1 MTKKSYISAIVRNW
15 INNHNIMKK
24 HLLTIAAAI
33 LAMTASAQSVPTHEM
48 YVNIGTPENIVE
60 ALDKWEPGKP
70 WNGDASY
77 VDENFWISRVPLKN
91 RFRPGDQANDAL
103 NDDNNKKFCWMAP
116 TGEMTKKWGALPRY
130 NFDGDNFNMWQYL
143 DIHSNWTNGFWR
155 VPGAF
160 NDVAHK
166 NGVKTGCTYFIDWGT
181 NVNNE
186 IEPGKTLFKLAEPLG
201 TPNSYGDHYKYS
213 RKLIQ
218 FLKYYGIDGLCF
230 NPEGR
235 WGLMVSN
242 RFIPFLAECHK
253 VAKELNYSFHVD
265 WYAYVLNNGIL
276 SDNSCRLTSN
286 NQNWFHHKSTDQPV
300 TDVYFLNYN
309 WSEAGLA
316 GSART
321 AQSLGRSS
329 YDVYAGFDMQGR
341 GYGKDGNA
349 GWSALM
355 RQPVSIVV
363 WGAHD
368 RNQLY
373 ISSTEGGQSDYA
385 VQNEYQ
391 KKQEMLFS
399 GGNRNVLNMPALT
412 DANVTSSFSDLK
424 NWHGYA
430 TAVIERSTL
439 DELPFVTRFNLGNG
453 RFFNKEGV
461 TTWNHKWYN
470 YGMQDLLPTWRWWI
484 DNGDGKTVPADAI
497 NLDFTYDDAWFA
509 GSCLKVH
516 GATKRSDVRL
526 FATKWNVESA
536 NDEFRLV
543 FKPKSA
549 ASNLELMVAKE
560 NGENKFV
567 YVPVAGSIKAGEWNE
582 VVIKASEAGLVAGDV
597 IGCVGLSVKN
607 TNAAY
612 EVLLGEFAFIP
623 ANFNEQPQTPTITHT
638 EVMNRYYNRADI
650 KLVWSMPTPASR
662 PAQYDGCPVYNEEVG
677 TWYYE
682 VYVKQE
688 GQETLLTTTTSWAA
702 YVVDAALIPLVDKL
716 QIGVRAVGKDGR
728 AMSDIVWS
736 KEIEKPLTIIETL
749 TVDKSVIK
757 PGEVF
762 TLGFEDPNHTTVTFT
777 ISDALTDEVVAQSK
791 SGVLTF
797 TTSLPRVGSY
807 DVKVRAEGAEELIN
821 RSLILVSPEE
831 TGRLPEITNVTAD
844 RTEIDRDVSGENGEV
859 NFEAI
864 INKGETYKGNP
875 CTVSQSLYM
884 SEPYQFTVDA
894 AIMSEYNNTSFALWF
909 KVEKFEHASL
919 GTLLMTKV
927 NRNYGGT
934 WTENVWGEMWT
945 AIRPAGYAKNNNL
958 KRDNAENELS
968 LCTDAPKAGWN
979 EGSYEHNNDVDIMSD
994 GYSLM
999 PGVWYHVCAV
1009 KDGWNL
1015 KLYLNGKLIASGS
1028 TRGTGPKDWRGAK
1041 FYVGGS
1047 MTNLASLTGWV
1058 DEVQIWSKA
1067 LTDDEVKEAMK
1078 GYKTAP
1084 ANLEGYFTFEET
1096 RTDVEG
1102 NIYFVNKGQNA
1113 AVPAGYMTIGKEEN
1127 GITTDHKQNQ
1137 LTTAL
1142 GVPMLTGVY
1151 PVKYEST
1158 KWMVEGAHLNASTE
1172 TTANATY
1179 NGGQGEYPVTVVA
1192 ANSWGSVTKTIA
1204 DYIVVTS
1211 IGDVTTEAGYMV
1223 YPKPFEGTANVLF
1236 AEDGLF
1242 EVAVFSADG
1251 KAVANNAFDVR
1262 AGEVREISLASA
1274 TPGVYV
1280 VVIMKEGV
1288 ALRSFK
1294 IKK

>member
-1 MTKKSYISAIVRNW
+1 
-15 INNHNIMKK
+15 MKK
-24 HLLTIAAAI
+24 HLLTVAVA
-33 LAMTASAQSVPTHEM
+33 LLSMVAMAQSVPTHEM
-48 YVNIGTPENIVE
+48 YVKNGTPENIVT

-70 WNGDASY
+70 WNGDASF

-91 RFRPGDQANDAL
+91 RFRPGDYANDAL
-103 NDDNNKKFCWMAP
+103 NDENNKKFCWMAP

-181 NVNNE
+181 QLTSTA
-186 IEPGKTLFKLAEPLG
+186 EPGKTLYDLAKKE
-201 TPNSYGDHYKYS
+201 TNSYGDKYKYS

-230 NPEGR
+230 NPEGD
-235 WGLMVSN
+235 WDYTIYS

-253 VAKELNYSFHVD
+253 IAKELNHPFHVD
-265 WYAYVLNNGIL
+265 WYAFVDNYGSLTDNGCKL
-276 SDNSCRLTSN
+276 DEE
-286 NQNWFHHKSTDQPV
+286 NQDWFHDTDTDMPV
-300 TDVYFLNYN
+300 TDVFFLNYN
-309 WSEAGLA
+309 WTAQGLA
-316 GSART
+316 KSVET
-321 AQSLGRSS
+321 AKALGRSS
-329 YDVYAGFDMQGR
+329 FDVYAGYDMQGR
-341 GYGKDGNA
+341 GYGRVGTGGANA
-349 GWSALM
+349 GWKALM
-355 RQPVSIVV
+355 ENPVSIVI

-368 RNQLY
+368 RNALY

-399 GGNRNVLNMPALT
+399 GGNRNVLNLPALNT
-412 DANVTSSFSDLK
+412 KDQVLSSFSDLK
-424 NWHGYA
+424 DWHGYA
-430 TAVIERSTL
+430 KAVIERSTL

-453 RFFNKEGV
+453 RFFNKEGK

-497 NLDFTYDDAWFA
+497 ALDFTYDDAWFA
-509 GSCLKVH
+509 GSCLKIH

-526 FATKWNVESA
+526 FATKWGVESA

-543 FKPKSA
+543 FKPNSA
-549 ASNLELMVAKE
+549 TTGLELMVAKE
-560 NGENKFV
+560 GGENKFV
-567 YVPVAGSIKAGEWNE
+567 YVPVKGNIKAKEWNE
-582 VVIKASEAGLVAGDV
+582 VVIKASEAGLSAGDV
-597 IGCVGLSVKN
+597 VGCVGLSVKN

-612 EVLLGEFAFIP
+612 EVLLGEFAFVP
-623 ANFNEQPQTPTITHT
+623 ADFNEQPQTPTITHT

-650 KLVWSMPTPASR
+650 KLVWSMPTPATR
-662 PAQYDGCPVYNEEVG
+662 PAEYEGCPVYNEEVG

-702 YVVDAALIPLVDKL
+702 YVVDATLIPKVDKL

-736 KEIEKPLTIIETL
+736 AEIEKPLTMIETIE
-749 TVDKSVIK
+749 VDKSVIK
-757 PGEVF
+757 PNEEF
-762 TLGFEDPNHTTVTFT
+762 TIGFEDPNHPEVVFK
-777 ISDALTDEVVAQSK
+777 IKNALTGEVVAQSQTE
-791 SGVLTF
+791 VLSF
-797 TTSLPRVGSY
+797 TTSLSGTGSY
-807 DVKVRAEGAEELIN
+807 DVEIDNDGKITTVRSFILI
-821 RSLILVSPEE
+821 SPEE
-831 TGRLPEITNVTAD
+831 TGRLPRVKDITSDVAEVTGPDQLVNFTAD
-844 RTEIDRDVSGENGEV
+844 IDDGAVYNGNDCFVSR
-859 NFEAI
+859 ALHI
-864 INKGETYKGNP
+864 Y
-875 CTVSQSLYM
+875 
-884 SEPYQFTVDA
+884 EPYQFTVDA
-894 AIMSEYNNTSFALWF
+894 AVMSEYRQTSFALWF

-927 NRNYGGT
+927 NRNYGNT

-945 AIRPAGYAKNNNL
+945 AIRPAGYAKNNNIG
-958 KRDNAENELS
+958 RDNAENELS
-968 LCTDAPKAGWN
+968 LCTDGPYAGFPN
-979 EGSYEHNNDVDIMSD
+979 YEHNNDVDILSD
-994 GYSLM
+994 GYSLT

-1009 KDGWNL
+1009 KDNRKL
-1015 KLYLNGKLIASGS
+1015 KLYLNGMLIAEGE
-1028 TRGTGPKDWRGAK
+1028 TRGTGPKDWKGAK

-1067 LTDDEVKEAMK
+1067 LTADEVARSMR
-1078 GYKTAP
+1078 GYPAAP
-1084 ANLEGYFTFEET
+1084 TNLEGYFNFEEIK
-1096 RTDVEG
+1096 TDANG
-1102 NIYFVNKGQNA
+1102 YNYFPNLGKGSA
-1113 AVPAGYMTIGKEEN
+1113 AVPGGYMTTGKNEN
-1127 GITTDHKQNQ
+1127 NYTTDYKQNN
-1137 LTTAL
+1137 LITSP
-1142 GVPMLTGVY
+1142 GVPMLAGNY
-1151 PVKYEST
+1151 PIKYEST
-1158 KWMVEGAHLNASTE
+1158 KWMIEGARVNASTA

-1179 NGGQGEYPVTVVA
+1179 NSGDGTFPITVVA
-1192 ANSWGSVTKTIA
+1192 SNSWGSTTKTIT
-1204 DYIVVTS
+1204 DYMVVTS
-1211 IGDVTTEAGYMV
+1211 IEDVVGEAGYMI
-1223 YPKPFEGTANVLF
+1223 YPNAFEGSANLLF

-1242 EVAVFSADG
+1242 EVGVFGADG
-1251 KAVANNAFDVR
+1251 KLVANDTFDVR
-1262 AGEVREISLASA
+1262 AGELREISLASA
-1274 TPGVYV
+1274 QPGVYV

-1288 ALRSFK
+1288 AVRSFK

>member
-1 MTKKSYISAIVRNW
+1 
-15 INNHNIMKK
+15 MKK
-24 HLLTIAAAI
+24 KQLLAFAISLIAAGAV
-33 LAMTASAQSVPTHEM
+33 AQSFPSHEM
-48 YVNIGTPENIVE
+48 YVKDGRPENIVS

-70 WNGDASY
+70 WNGDAGY

-91 RFRPGDQANDAL
+91 RFRPGDQANDNL
-103 NDDNNKKFCWMAP
+103 NDENNKNFCWMAP
-116 TGEMTKKWGALPRY
+116 TGEMSKKWGALPRY
-130 NFDGDNFNMWQYL
+130 NFDADNFNMWQYV

-166 NGVKTGCTYFIDWGT
+166 NGVKTGCTYFIDWGAS
-181 NVNNE
+181 VNNLS
-186 IEPGKTLFKLAEPLG
+186 EPGKTLYELATPG
-201 TPNSYGDHYKYS
+201 TNSYGDKYKYS

-230 NPEGR
+230 NPEGT
-235 WGLMVSN
+235 WGMTLYQ

-253 VAKELNYSFHVD
+253 IAKELNHPFHVD
-265 WYAYVLNNGIL
+265 WYAYVSNYGQL
-276 SDNSCRLTSN
+276 SDNSCRLDAN
-286 NQNWFHHKSTDQPV
+286 NQNWFSYTASQQTGNVTAFNGLPV
-300 TDVYFLNYN
+300 TDVFFLNYN
-309 WSEAGLA
+309 WDENDLSV
-316 GSART
+316 SAAT
-321 AQSLGRSS
+321 AKSHGRSS
-329 YDVYAGFDMQGR
+329 FDVYAGFDMQGR
-341 GYGKDGNA
+341 GYGKYGNA

-399 GGNRNVLNMPALT
+399 GGNRNVLKMPALT
-412 DANVTSSFSDLK
+412 DAIVTSSYSDLQD
-424 NWHGYA
+424 WHGYA

-453 RFFNKEGV
+453 RFFNNEGV

-470 YGMQDLLPTWRWWI
+470 YGMQDLLPTWRWWV

-497 NLDFTYDDAWFA
+497 ALDFTFDDAWFA

-526 FATKWNVESA
+526 FATKWNVA
-536 NDEFRLV
+536 AADDEFRLV
-543 FKPKSA
+543 FKPKSSA
-549 ASNLELMVAKE
+549 ANIELMVAKQGAE
-560 NGENKFV
+560 NSFK
-567 YVPVAGSIKAGEWNE
+567 YIPVAGEFKAGEWNE
-582 VVIKASEAGLVAGDV
+582 VVIKASEAGLAVGDV

-607 TNAAY
+607 TDAAY
-612 EVLLGEFAFIP
+612 ELLLGEFAFVP
-623 ANFNEQPQTPTITHT
+623 AAFNEQPQTPTITHA
-638 EVMNRYYNRADI
+638 EVMKRYYNRADI
-650 KLVWSMPTPASR
+650 KVVFNMPTPATR
-662 PAQYDGCPVYNEEVG
+662 PTEYEGCPVYNEEVG

-682 VYVKQE
+682 IYVKQ
-688 GQETLLTTTTSWAA
+688 GDVETLVTTTTSWAA
-702 YVVDAALIPLVDKL
+702 YVVDATLIPQVETL

-736 KEIEKPLTIIETL
+736 EEIEEPLTMIETL
-749 TVDKSVIK
+749 TVDKDVIK
-757 PGEVF
+757 PSEEF
-762 TLGFEDPNHTTVTFT
+762 TIGFEDPNHPVAD
-777 ISDALTDEVVAQSK
+777 IKIYNALTNEMVAGAS
-791 SGVLTF
+791 SVLTL
-797 TTSLPRVGSY
+797 TTSLPSVGSY
-807 DVKVRAEGAEELIN
+807 DVEVTTDGQTLMN
-821 RSLILVSPEE
+821 RSLILVTPEE
-831 TGRLPEITNVTAD
+831 TGRLPQIGNISADVT
-844 RTEIDRDVSGENGEV
+844 EVEKGSEV
-859 NFEAI
+859 NFTAEIATGAEY
-864 INKGETYKGNP
+864 NGAP

-894 AIMSEYNNTSFALWF
+894 AIMSEYTNTSFALWF

-927 NRNYGGT
+927 NRNYGRT

-958 KRDNAENELS
+958 KRDNAANELS
-968 LCTDAPKAGWN
+968 LCTDAPAAGTPD
-979 EGSYEHNNDVDIMSD
+979 YEHNNDVDILSD

-1009 KDGWNL
+1009 KSGRNI
-1015 KLYLNGKLIASGS
+1015 KLYLNGKLIASGTS
-1028 TRGTGPKDWRGAK
+1028 RGVGPKNWNGAK

-1067 LTDDEVKEAMK
+1067 LSTTEVQEAMK
-1078 GYKTAP
+1078 GYATAP
-1084 ANLEGYFTFEET
+1084 ANLEGYFTFEEQK
-1096 RTDVEG
+1096 TDSEG
-1102 NIYFVNKGQNA
+1102 YIYFPNTGRNA
-1113 AVPAGYMTIGKEEN
+1113 SAVPGGYMTTGKEEN
-1127 GITTDHKQNQ
+1127 GKTTDYKQNQ

-1142 GVPMLTGVY
+1142 GVPMLTGSF
-1151 PVKYEST
+1151 PINYESS
-1158 KWMVEGAHLNASTE
+1158 KWMVEGARLNTSTA

-1179 NGGQGEYPVTVVA
+1179 TGAAGKYPVTLVA
-1192 ANSWGSVTKTIA
+1192 TNSWGSATKTIS

-1211 IGDVTTEAGYMV
+1211 IEDVNGEGGYMV

-1242 EVAVFSADG
+1242 EVAVFAADG
-1251 KAVANNAFDVR
+1251 KVVANNAFEVR
-1262 AGEVREISLASA
+1262 AGEVREISVADVNS
-1274 TPGVYV
+1274 GVYV
-1280 VVIMKEGV
+1280 VVILKEGK
-1288 ALRSFK
+1288 AIRSFK
-1294 IKK
+1294 IVK

>member
-1 MTKKSYISAIVRNW
+1 M
-15 INNHNIMKK
+15 
-24 HLLTIAAAI
+24 
-33 LAMTASAQSVPTHEM
+33 AQSVPTHEM
-48 YVNIGTPENIVE
+48 YVENGMPENIVA
-60 ALDKWEPGKP
+60 ALENWEPGKP
-70 WNGDASY
+70 WNGNAAY
-77 VDENFWISRVPLKN
+77 VDENFWISRVPLKS

-103 NDDNNKKFCWMAP
+103 NDENNKKFCWMAP

-181 NVNNE
+181 NVTTTA
-186 IEPGKTLFKLAEPLG
+186 EPGKTLFELATPLQSA
-201 TPNSYGDHYKYS
+201 NANGDKYKYS

-235 WGLMVSN
+235 WGVQLYQ

-253 VAKELNYSFHVD
+253 IAKELNWAFHVD
-265 WYAYVLNNGIL
+265 WYAYVSNKGQL
-276 SDNSCRLTSN
+276 SDNGCKLSGEN
-286 NQNWFHHKSTDQPV
+286 DNWFHITKYGNVEYNQPV
-300 TDVYFLNYN
+300 TDVFMLNYN
-309 WSEAGLA
+309 WTEGGLQQ
-316 GSART
+316 SVST
-321 AQSLGRSS
+321 AQKYGRSTF
-329 YDVYAGFDMQGR
+329 DVYAGFDMQGR
-341 GYGKDGNA
+341 GYGKNGNA
-349 GWSALM
+349 GWNALM

-391 KKQEMLFS
+391 KKQEMLFC
-399 GGNRNVLNMPALT
+399 GGNRNVLKLPALN
-412 DANVTSSFSDLK
+412 DNNVTSSYSDLK

-430 TAVIERSTL
+430 KAVIERSTL
-439 DELPFVTRFNLGNG
+439 NELPFVTRFNLGNG
-453 RFFNKEGV
+453 RFFKNEGV
-461 TTWNHKWYN
+461 TTWDHKWYN

-497 NLDFTYDDAWFA
+497 NLDFCYDDAWFA
-509 GSCLKVH
+509 GSCLKLH

-526 FATKWNVESA
+526 FATKWKVANT

-543 FKPKSA
+543 FKPKDSGET
-549 ASNLELMVAKE
+549 SLELMVAKE
-560 NGENKFV
+560 NGEKNFV
-567 YVPVAGSIKAGEWNE
+567 YVPVAGNIKGGKWNH
-582 VVIKASEAGLVAGDV
+582 VTIKASEAGLKVGDV
-597 IGCVGLSVKN
+597 IGCVGISVKN
-607 TNAAY
+607 TDASY
-612 EVLLGEFAFIP
+612 EVLLGEFAFVP
-623 ANFNEQPQTPTITHT
+623 AGFKEKPSTPVITHA
-638 EVMNRYYNRADI
+638 EVMKRYYNRADI
-650 KLVWSMPTPASR
+650 KVVFDMPAPATR
-662 PAQYDGCPVYNEEVG
+662 KAEYNGCPIYNEEVG
-677 TWYYE
+677 TWYFE
-682 VYVKQE
+682 IYVKQE
-688 GQETLLTTTTSWAA
+688 GKETLLTTTTSWAA
-702 YVVDAALIPLVDKL
+702 YVVDATLIPKVDKL

-728 AMSDIVWS
+728 SKSSIVWS
-736 KEIEKPLTIIETL
+736 KVIEEPLTMIETL
-749 TVDKSVIK
+749 TVDKSIIK
-757 PGEVF
+757 PNESF
-762 TLGFEDPNHTTVTFT
+762 TIGFEDPNHPV
-777 ISDALTDEVVAQSK
+777 SDIKIYDAMSGELVASQN
-791 SGVLTF
+791 GVLSMTV
-797 TTSLPRVGSY
+797 SLPSVGSY
-807 DVKVRAEGAEELIN
+807 DVEVTTNGKKIMN

-831 TGRLPEITNVTAD
+831 TGRLPEITNMAAD
-844 RTEIDRDVSGENGEV
+844 KTNIDRDDSEENGEV
-859 NFEAI
+859 NFTAT
-864 INKGETYKGNP
+864 INKGDIYKNAS

-894 AIMSEYNNTSFALWF
+894 AIMKEYNKTSFALWF

-968 LCTDAPKAGWN
+968 LCVDAPKAGWN
-979 EGSYEHNNDVDIMSD
+979 EGFYEHNNDVDIMSD

-1028 TRGTGPKDWRGAK
+1028 TRGTGPKDWNGAK

-1047 MTNLASLTGWV
+1047 MTNLASFTGWV

-1067 LTDDEVKEAMK
+1067 LSETEVKEAMK

-1084 ANLEGYFTFEET
+1084 ANLEGYFTFET
-1096 RTDVEG
+1096 SRTDKDG
-1102 NIYFVNKGQNA
+1102 YIYFPNSGKNA
-1113 AVPAGYMTIGKEEN
+1113 STVPGGYMTVGKEEN
-1127 GITTDHKQNQ
+1127 GVTTDYKQNQ

-1142 GVPMLTGVY
+1142 GVPTLTGVNKI
-1151 PVKYEST
+1151 VYESS
-1158 KWMVEGAHLNASTE
+1158 KWLVEGARLNSSTE

-1179 NGGQGEYPVTVVA
+1179 NQENGEYAVILEA
-1192 ANSWGSVTKTIA
+1192 SNSWGTVSKTLT
-1204 DYIVVTS
+1204 DYIVVS
-1211 IGDVTTEAGYMV
+1211 AIDEVVADEAGYMI
-1223 YPKPFEGTANVLF
+1223 YPKSFEGVANVLF
-1236 AEDGLF
+1236 AQGGIYGIS
-1242 EVAVFSADG
+1242 VFTADG
-1251 KAVANNAFDVR
+1251 KLVSKDAVEVRDCEAVEVSVANGNA
-1262 AGEVREISLASA
+1262 G
-1274 TPGVYV
+1274 TYV
-1280 VVIMKEGV
+1280 VVITKNGNAV
-1288 ALRSFK
+1288 RSFK
-1294 IKK
+1294 IVMK